1 MLNKKCVI
9 AAVSCLGL
17 SACSDKPGSSV
28 DDGTPAG
35 QTPSSAHPGE
45 PLVKANC
52 RVCHASGINGAPIIG
67 NNRMWAPRI
76 SQGEEIL
83 VQHATNGYGL
93 MPARGGSTL
102 TDEQMA
108 QAVSYMLSQL
118 TAQPQ

>member
-9 AAVSCLGL
+9 AVVLCFGL

-28 DDGTPAG
+28 DGSIPAG
-35 QTPSSAHPGE
+35 QAPPSAQPGE

-67 NNRMWAPRI
+67 NDRMWAPRI
-76 SQGEEIL
+76 RQGEETL
-83 VQHATNGYGL
+83 VKHATEGYGL

-118 TAQPQ
+118 TPEPQ

>member
-1 MLNKKCVI
+1 MFNHLHVI
-9 AAVSCLGL
+9 AVVICLGL

-28 DDGTPAG
+28 DSGKPAG
-35 QTPSSAHPGE
+35 LKPSSAHPGE
-45 PLVKANC
+45 PLVKAHC

-67 NNRMWAPRI
+67 NIKMWAPRV
-76 SQGEEIL
+76 SQGKEALI
-83 VQHATNGYGL
+83 QHATEGYGL

-118 TAQPQ
+118 TTEPQ

>member
-9 AAVSCLGL
+9 AAVICLGL

-28 DDGTPAG
+28 DGSTPAG
-35 QTPSSAHPGE
+35 QAPASSHPGE

-76 SQGEEIL
+76 SQGEETL
-83 VQHATNGYGL
+83 VQHATDGYGL

>member
-9 AAVSCLGL
+9 TAVICLGL

-28 DDGTPAG
+28 DDGIPAG
-35 QTPSSAHPGE
+35 QTPSSVHPGE

-67 NNRMWAPRI
+67 NNRMWASRI
-76 SQGEEIL
+76 SQGEETL
-83 VQHATNGYGL
+83 VQHATDGYGL